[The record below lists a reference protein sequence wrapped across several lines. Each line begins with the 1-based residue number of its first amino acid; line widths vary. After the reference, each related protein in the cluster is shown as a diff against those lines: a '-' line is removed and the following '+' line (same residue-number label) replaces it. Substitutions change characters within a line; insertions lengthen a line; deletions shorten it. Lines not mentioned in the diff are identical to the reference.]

1 MMTGAPSQV
10 EELEKKLPAP
20 SFQDS
25 TKPRMPFNTAYVLT
39 REQEDAL
46 VEHALKRL
54 DQIETQLGKTS
65 GTQGMS
71 RNGSNRGDFTVS
83 CDPASHFGKRQKY
96 TARYYNHVE
105 DREKKG
111 TIYEHS
117 NVTASL
123 SQRICGQMIAKSSA
137 FFFGQPDDQEWF
149 TAEGIGI
156 EDAGLGDKVKKYARF
171 VASKCEVKARHVQAN
186 EFAWVRG
193 EAVVKT
199 VNREQFQIFQRTAT
213 ILVQSEDPKS
223 DPILDA
229 FGDYIVEGDAV
240 VDQMEEFIVPQ
251 QEPGEAMETAGAETT
266 EHQGP
271 AAEPVEAQ
279 EVTMQRPTGQKILK
293 RDGVTVMPAAPIYR
307 TEKIT
312 KKIVTFEGPDSTICY
327 YMDFLAPLDAPG
339 IQPGEADLI
348 AHLYDKSVMDVAQM
362 FGDQY
367 AEGDQGVAD
376 FSAAVELLRNMLSA
390 TPQPKSAAG
399 QPREDFDEQD
409 TDASPNNPRIQVAE
423 CWLTYDAN
431 GDGVQEEILLILDRG
446 NRAPIFYEYTANMTL
461 RGLRP
466 FEVIRPMEVDGRW
479 WGMGAME
486 YFDPE
491 QEFID
496 LLINRKNF
504 REGGSGRVTFWA
516 PWATME
522 GQRDP
527 RLKLNHGKTYTL
539 REGCKAEQALSYIQL
554 PEDTTDLRSMID
566 LYMQLMQTKG
576 GVVNGADQEMSGLP
590 TADTATGINEV
601 RESGDE
607 LFGMFL
613 LRLHRGLSRALAA
626 VIDVT
631 FSNLNRRQVFTYF
644 NGEATVVLELTPDDV
659 RDLALNVRFSI
670 TRTRDRQV
678 LEAGDVA
685 DRVVD
690 TFYARPLMLQERTA
704 SLARSRLKALRVPQP
719 DLVIEP
725 MDPSIYMPPTLPPG
739 SAPADPMAV

>member
-1 MMTGAPSQV
+1 MLTGAPSQV
-10 EELEKKLPAP
+10 EELEKKLPVT
-20 SFQDS
+20 SGQDS
-25 TKPRMPFNTAYVLT
+25 TKPRMPFRTAYPLT

-46 VEHALKRL
+46 VDHALRRL
-54 DQIETQLGKTS
+54 DQIEDQLGKKTDARGA
-65 GTQGMS
+65 GTHGT
-71 RNGSNRGDFTVS
+71 NRGDFTVS
-83 CDPASHFGKRQKY
+83 CEPNSHFGKRQKY

-105 DREKKG
+105 DRAKKG
-111 TIYEHS
+111 TVYEHS

-123 SQRICGQMIAKSSA
+123 SQRICGQMVAKSSA

-156 EDAGLGDKVKKYARF
+156 EDAGLSDKVKKYARF

-193 EAVVKT
+193 ESVLKT

-223 DPILDA
+223 EPILDT
-229 FGDYIVEGDAV
+229 FGDYIIEGDAV
-240 VDQMEEFIVPQ
+240 VDEMQEVEVPQ
-251 QEPGEAMETAGAETT
+251 DPAAMGAPPDPSQPAMEPQQPT
-266 EHQGP
+266 
-271 AAEPVEAQ
+271 V
-279 EVTMQRPTGQKILK
+279 MQQPTGQKLLK

-307 TEKIT
+307 TETIT
-312 KKIVTFEGPDSTICY
+312 KKIVTFEGPDSSICY
-327 YMDFLAPLDAPG
+327 YMDFLAPIDAPG

-348 AHLYDKSVMDVAQM
+348 AHLYDKSVMDIAQM

-367 AEGDQGVAD
+367 AEGDKGVED
-376 FSAAVELLRNMLSA
+376 FTAAVELLRNMLSA
-390 TPQPKSAAG
+390 TPQAKSAVG
-399 QPREDFDEQD
+399 QPRADFAEQD

-446 NRAPIFYEYTANMTL
+446 NRAPIFYEYNANMTL

-479 WGMGAME
+479 WGMGSME

-527 RLKLNHGKTYTL
+527 KLRLNHGKTYTL
-539 REGCKAEQALSYIQL
+539 REGYKADQALSYVQL
-554 PEDTTDLRSMID
+554 PEDTTDLREMID
-566 LYMQLMQTKG
+566 LFMQLMQTKG
-576 GVVNGADQEMSGLP
+576 GVINGADQEMSGLP

-613 LRLHRGLSRALAA
+613 LRLHRGLARALAA

-644 NGEATVVLELTPDDV
+644 NGEATVVLELSPDDV
-659 RDLALNVRFSI
+659 RDMALNVRFSI

-678 LEAGDVA
+678 LDAGDVA

-725 MDPSIYMPPTLPPG
+725 TDPAAYMPPALPPQG
-739 SAPADPMAV
+739 EDPMAVGQG